1 MAREIQ
7 RTRRTQTVS
16 PSGTASRM
24 GVVDVYTPNISEMF
38 NVAANTM
45 NTLAENQ
52 IKVLDAKWQ
61 NNFETETTKYI
72 NNKVDSILKSREKP
86 DLTRFQEEA
95 DGYINGVLSNVPERL
110 SISAE
115 AYFNQKNLNAFEI
128 LRKQANIIEYQEL
141 TNSYE
146 KNLESTLLNVDTFI
160 ENNFLTS
167 RDPQESIDGLNNF
180 FATQVTAFLGSHAEK
195 YNAMKIASEFKLNDG
210 TQREAEQ
217 GLLLSLEQKRVN
229 AIVKSFFQN
238 IDVTDPEQVINAENE
253 AQMFLRNYS
262 LNEGGVRGVNYEI
275 FEDATGNKI
284 GQDII
289 DQVVDNG
296 ISAFNSIKSL
306 NDFGIKTSERKRQAE
321 DSINIKNLVENIS
334 NVTSP
339 TSNQNNIFTQLV
351 NGQEMPS
358 SLDEI
363 RNYLEKENIKYTE
376 TELENIYN
384 SNIAA
389 FEIRNSI
396 AIGSD
401 DKSLTEILTTKEN
414 EKYLKTLGISVE
426 DVVKQQIAN
435 VSLYFGIED
444 SLEGY
449 QSIGPDKVGEANA
462 IYSIARDNQ
471 VMPYG
476 MEQLFKQINIGKMI
490 DLVDQKDEE
499 SIVNWFDNILPQW
512 AALSDNGIV
521 KFKNLSSETTDMFS
535 YFNSMKQYYEPLDIA
550 KQYIKIQENKNNT
563 KADDYIP
570 ESASF
575 SSWKK
580 EFIGDDNRSVTK
592 NYINNYREQYNKYK
606 IKDNTFF
613 GFSFGFDVLGS
624 LVETEQGILNKFNS
638 NYISALDDL
647 VEAKA
652 LELTKI
658 DTQGISDKNIIENV
672 FNENVFK
679 VMDNLIKEQDYG
691 VSRFAPNSGGQ
702 FAMVKDAMESVHRLN
717 EDDAINKVAAFFNMY
732 IKQNYDTDENLRNA
746 FQNMQGNEVKPT
758 FNDAYK
764 FAEMGVFEL
773 KRIEGTDDYE
783 MKLNLDNAMMLGFA
797 PYPYAEDS
805 IQIKVDGMDFNP
817 TKMFNRRF
825 DTYLEIETN
834 KYLDDNGI
842 VGPGRDLIKKFV
854 MGIRQMDAPFD
865 STEFRAIDE
874 RFQNSIIDLYEDTVN
889 NEAFNFSNII
899 TNSFIKSEEED
910 IEDFLNRSA
919 SNIHNVIYE
928 EGSSKLIKEGYQDNV
943 GLIID
948 TFQDRIENKP
958 GQVAFLLDAYS
969 VYKPDINKL
978 KAAVKSGKE
987 KDLLAVFPNM
997 GDYQKRLMLYLFS
1010 EEYFET
1016 N

>member
-7 RTRRTQTVS
+7 KSRRTQIVS

-24 GVVDVYTPNISEMF
+24 GVVDVYTPNISQMF
-38 NVAANTM
+38 NVAADTI

-52 IKVLDAKWQ
+52 IKVMDAKWQ

-72 NNKVDSILKSREKP
+72 NNKVNNILESGEKP
-86 DLTRFQEEA
+86 DLTKFQEEA

-110 SISAE
+110 SIGAE
-115 AYFNQKNLNAFEI
+115 AYFNQKNLNAFET

-141 TNSYE
+141 SDSYE
-146 KNLESTLLNVDTFI
+146 KNLESSLLSVDTFI
-160 ENNFLTS
+160 SNLAATAQS
-167 RDPQESIDGLNNF
+167 PQDFINSLDHF
-180 FATQVTAFLGSHAEK
+180 YATEVTAFLGSHGEK
-195 YNAMKIASEFKLNDG
+195 YNAMKIASDFKLNDK
-210 TQREAEQ
+210 TQRDAEQ
-217 GLLLSLEQKRVN
+217 SLMLSLEQKRVN
-229 AIVKSFFQN
+229 AIVKSFFQKVN
-238 IDVTDPEQVINAENE
+238 VLDPEQVANAENE
-253 AQMFLRNYS
+253 AKMFLRNYS
-262 LNEGGVRGVNYEI
+262 LNEGGVRGVNYDI
-275 FEDATGNKI
+275 FEDETGNKI

-289 DQVVDNG
+289 DKIVDNG
-296 ISAFNSIKSL
+296 ISTFNSIKSL
-306 NDFGIKTSERKRQAE
+306 NDFGIKTAGRKRTAE
-321 DSINIKNLVENIS
+321 DSINIKNIIKDIS
-334 NVTSP
+334 NVT
-339 TSNQNNIFTQLV
+339 TAVSNQNNLFTQLV
-351 NGQEMPS
+351 NGEEVPS

-363 RNYLEKENIKYTE
+363 RNYLKSQDIKYTE
-376 TELENIYN
+376 SEIENIYN

-396 AIGSD
+396 AIASED
-401 DKSLTEILTTKEN
+401 MSLTEILTTKEN
-414 EKYLKTLGISVE
+414 EEYLDTLNLSVE

-435 VSLYFGIED
+435 ISEYFGIED

-462 IYSIARDNQ
+462 IYSIARSNQ

-499 SIVNWFDNILPQW
+499 AIVNWFDNVLPQW
-512 AALSDNGIV
+512 SALTDNGIV
-521 KFKNLSSETTDMFS
+521 KFKNLSSETNEMFS

-550 KQYIKIQENKNNT
+550 KQYIKIQDNRNNT
-563 KADDYIP
+563 KGDEYIP
-570 ESASF
+570 EGASF

-580 EFIGDDNRSVTK
+580 EFLADERSVTK
-592 NYINNYREQYNKYK
+592 DYINNYRKKYNDYK
-606 IKDNTFF
+606 IKDNTFI

-624 LVETEQGILNKFNS
+624 LVETEQGILNKFNP

-647 VEAKA
+647 VQAKA

-679 VMDNLIKEQDYG
+679 VMENLIKEEDYG
-691 VSRFAPNSGGQ
+691 VSRFAPNSGGK
-702 FAMVKDAMESVHRLN
+702 FAMVKDAMESVHRLD
-717 EDDAINKVAAFFNMY
+717 EDSAINYVAAFFNMY
-732 IKQNYDTDENLRNA
+732 IKQNYDKDENLRNA
-746 FQNMQGNEVKPT
+746 FQDMQGHEVKPS

-764 FAEMGVFEL
+764 LAEMGALEL

-805 IQIKVDGMDFNP
+805 INIKVDGMDFNP
-817 TKMFNRRF
+817 TNMFNRKF
-825 DTYLEIETN
+825 DTYLNMEVN
-834 KYLDDNGI
+834 KYLDETGI
-842 VGPGRDLIKKFV
+842 NGPGRDLIKKFV

-865 STEFRAIDE
+865 SSEFRAIDE
-874 RFQNSIIDLYEDTVN
+874 RYQNDIIDMYEQTVN
-889 NEAFNFSNII
+889 GEAFNFANII
-899 TNSFIKSEEED
+899 TNSFIKSEDED

-919 SNIHNVIYE
+919 TNIHNVIYE

-943 GLIID
+943 GLIIN
-948 TFQDRIENKP
+948 TFEDRIVNKP

-978 KAAVKSGKE
+978 KAAVQSGKE
-987 KDLLAVFPNM
+987 KDLLEVFPNM